1 MIPPIRSIY
10 SSSSFKWWVYVTVAT
25 GTAITVAEQTASSIV
40 IPRISEEFGADIATA
55 QWMPIT
61 YMLIVCT
68 LMMPAAKIVDY
79 FGQRR
84 VWIGGL
90 YVLAFASLFIAF
102 SQSFSMIL
110 VGKAI
115 MALGASAVQA
125 NGIAMMASS
134 FPEHERGKAMGL
146 HMTAVGV
153 GAVGGPLV
161 GGIDSLF
168 DWRAVFIFVG
178 IFQLV
183 ANVIAMLVLTDKG
196 RKKVE
201 ADLAKSRK
209 FDWRGVLLSMCFLI
223 AFMLSVS
230 LGNKL
235 GWFSLFVL
243 GGLGISVVILIIFIF
258 EENKSSNPL
267 LPLYLFR
274 IKSFSL
280 GSLARFLCFMAGSS
294 VFFLLPFFLVSG
306 VGMTTAR
313 AATYMLPSAVTM
325 ALFGPF
331 SGRIADRIGN
341 KIPSLIGMFCSTL
354 AMYIFSTITLDSNP
368 LIISVAAALSGTGLS
383 IFMAPN
389 TTSIMGEIDRAHY
402 GVISAFMN
410 LTRNSAHIVGIAIP
424 TAVVV
429 LVMSNLGYEADLSDP
444 QKLIDL
450 GLRTSYVSGMQRAFQ
465 VSLFFMVLA
474 MVVTGLVPKTQT
486 PSFNPDD
493 KRYDR

>member
-1 MIPPIRSIY
+1 MLPPVKSIY
-10 SSSSFKWWVYVTVAT
+10 SSGSFKWWVYVTVAT

-61 YMLIVCT
+61 FMLIVCT
-68 LMMPAAKIVDY
+68 FMMPAAKIVDH

-90 YVLAFASLFIAF
+90 YILSFASLFIAF
-102 SQSFSMIL
+102 SQSFLMIL
-110 VGKAI
+110 IGKAI
-115 MALGASAVQA
+115 MAFGASAVQA
-125 NGIAMMASS
+125 NGIAMMAAT
-134 FPEHERGKAMGL
+134 FPEHERGRAMGL
-146 HMTAVGV
+146 HMTAVGI
-153 GAVGGPLV
+153 GAVGGPMV

-178 IFQLV
+178 IFQLG
-183 ANVIAMLVLTDKG
+183 ANVIAMMVLKDGNGKKMELDSGENKG
-196 RKKVE
+196 
-201 ADLAKSRK
+201 
-209 FDWRGVLLSMCFLI
+209 FDWRGVILSMSFLV

-235 GWFSLFVL
+235 GWFSPVVL
-243 GGLGISVVILIIFIF
+243 GGLGGSILMLFIFIF
-258 EENKSSNPL
+258 CEGRTPNPL
-267 LPLYLFR
+267 LPLHLFR
-274 IKSFSL
+274 LKSFSL
-280 GSLARFLCFMAGSS
+280 GSLARFFCFMAGSS

-306 VGMTTAR
+306 AGMTTVR
-313 AATYMLPSAVTM
+313 AALYMLPSAATM

-331 SGRIADRIGN
+331 SGRIADKIGN
-341 KIPSLIGMFCSTL
+341 RTPSLIGMCCSTL

-368 LIISVAAALSGTGLS
+368 LVISFAAALSGTGLS

-389 TTSIMGEIDRAHY
+389 TTSIMGEIERRHY

-410 LTRNSAHIVGIAIP
+410 LTRNAAHIVGIAIP
-424 TAVVV
+424 TAVVI
-429 LVMSNLGYEADLSDP
+429 LVMSNMGYEADLSDP

-465 VSLFFMVLA
+465 VSLFFMVVA
-474 MVVTGLVPKTQT
+474 MAVTGLVPKTQVI
-486 PSFNPDD
+486 PVNPNIE
-493 KRYDR
+493 R

>member
-1 MIPPIRSIY
+1 M
-10 SSSSFKWWVYVTVAT
+10 
-25 GTAITVAEQTASSIV
+25 
-40 IPRISEEFGADIATA
+40 
-55 QWMPIT
+55 
-61 YMLIVCT
+61 
-68 LMMPAAKIVDY
+68 
-79 FGQRR
+79 
-84 VWIGGL
+84 
-90 YVLAFASLFIAF
+90 
-102 SQSFSMIL
+102 
-110 VGKAI
+110 
-115 MALGASAVQA
+115 
-125 NGIAMMASS
+125 
-134 FPEHERGKAMGL
+134 
-146 HMTAVGV
+146 
-153 GAVGGPLV
+153 
-161 GGIDSLF
+161 
-168 DWRAVFIFVG
+168 
-178 IFQLV
+178 
-183 ANVIAMLVLTDKG
+183 
-196 RKKVE
+196 
-201 ADLAKSRK
+201 
-209 FDWRGVLLSMCFLI
+209 
-223 AFMLSVS
+223 
-230 LGNKL
+230 
-235 GWFSLFVL
+235 
-243 GGLGISVVILIIFIF
+243 ILIIFIF
-258 EENKSSNPL
+258 EENKSPTPL

-341 KIPSLIGMFCSTL
+341 KLPSLIGMSCSTL

-424 TAVVV
+424 TAVVI

-474 MVVTGLVPKTQT
+474 MVVTGLVPKTQI